1 MPKKEPK
8 LFFEE
13 VKYVLEEI
21 AYSSLNQLNADN
33 EVKIQ
38 TFDSYEIEN
47 ITLKEIVI
55 KVRRIIEFDPK
66 GIFNLKVVSKMI
78 LPLNQNDLKFEG
90 TQEDLILY
98 TNSHIVT
105 IINNSNLMETMSLI
119 ISQVTSS
126 YGRIPLITAPFYSDK
141 KNNK

>member
-126 YGRIPLITAPFYSDK
+126 YGRIPLVTAPFYSDK
-141 KNNK
+141 KK